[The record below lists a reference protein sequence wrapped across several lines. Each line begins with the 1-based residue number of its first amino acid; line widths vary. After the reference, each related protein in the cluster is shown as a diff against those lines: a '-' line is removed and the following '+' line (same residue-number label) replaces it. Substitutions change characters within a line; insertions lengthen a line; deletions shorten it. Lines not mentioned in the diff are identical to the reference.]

1 MNGVCAQHDPHNA
14 KSTSVRASHIAHC
27 GGYIILMRLCIGP
40 NFSYMRQMDT
50 PPRLTDRPALL
61 RNRLRADA
69 LFLQAAAADDVQER
83 LELVNRTFISPA
95 VVTGFPAAWREWM
108 PSATLIDDRE
118 TLDLQEGAHDL
129 VIHAL
134 SLHWA
139 DDPIGQLVQCR
150 RALKP
155 DGLFIATL
163 FAGQTLHEL
172 RSVLAEA
179 EVAQTGGLSPRILPM
194 GEVRDLGGLL
204 QRAGFALP
212 VADMNQLTVTYDTP
226 IHLMRDLRAMGE
238 SNAMDGRQRHPTR
251 RTIFAQAMSRYAE
264 TYAMDDSRIP
274 ATFEIAV
281 LTGWAPSE
289 TQQQP
294 LRPGSATT
302 RLADALGTTETAL
315 KRSND

>member
-1 MNGVCAQHDPHNA
+1 
-14 KSTSVRASHIAHC
+14 
-27 GGYIILMRLCIGP
+27 
-40 NFSYMRQMDT
+40 MDT
-50 PPRLTDRPALL
+50 PPRLTDRTALM
-61 RNRLRADA
+61 RNRARADA
-69 LFLQAAAADDVQER
+69 MFLQAAAADDVQER
-83 LELVNRTFISPA
+83 LNEVNRTFIKPA
-95 VVTGFPAAWREWM
+95 VVTGFSDAWQGWM
-108 PSATLIDDRE
+108 PSATVISDAD
-118 TLDLQEGAHDL
+118 TLDLQEDAHDL
-129 VIHAL
+129 IIHAL

-212 VADMNQLTVTYDTP
+212 VADMTPLTVTYDTP

-238 SNAMDGRQRHPTR
+238 NNAMDQRQRRPSR
-251 RTIFAQAMSRYAE
+251 RSIFAQAMSRYVEAFG
-264 TYAMDDSRIP
+264 MDDGRIP
-274 ATFEIAV
+274 ATFEIAT
-281 LTGWAPSE
+281 LTAWAPADS
-289 TQQQP
+289 QPQP
-294 LRPGSATT
+294 LRPGSATA
-302 RLADALGTTETAL
+302 RLADALGTTETSL
-315 KRSND
+315 NGSKD

>member
-1 MNGVCAQHDPHNA
+1 MAG
-14 KSTSVRASHIAHC
+14 
-27 GGYIILMRLCIGP
+27 
-40 NFSYMRQMDT
+40 MDM
-50 PPRLTDRPALL
+50 PPRLTERAALQ
-61 RNRLRADA
+61 RNRARADA
-69 LFLQAAAADDVQER
+69 MFLQATAADDVHER
-83 LELVNRTFISPA
+83 LIEVNRTFTAPA
-95 VVTGFPAAWREWM
+95 VVTGFPDAWAEWM
-108 PSATLIDDRE
+108 PSATIVEDSE
-118 TLDLQEGAHDL
+118 TLDLHEESHDL

-155 DGLFIATL
+155 DGLLIATL

-212 VADMNQLTVTYDTP
+212 VADMMPLTVTYDSP

-238 SNAMDGRQRHPTR
+238 GNAMQQRQRMPTR
-251 RTIFAQAMSRYAE
+251 RKIFAQAMSRYEEAFN
-264 TYAMDDSRIP
+264 MDDGRIP
-274 ATFEIAV
+274 ATFEIAT
-281 LTGWAPSE
+281 LTGWAPADS
-289 TQQQP
+289 QQQP
-294 LRPGSATT
+294 LRPGSAKR
-302 RLADALGTTETAL
+302 RLSDALGTQETPL
-315 KRSND
+315 DRSND

>member
-1 MNGVCAQHDPHNA
+1 
-14 KSTSVRASHIAHC
+14 
-27 GGYIILMRLCIGP
+27 MRLC
-40 NFSYMRQMDT
+40 NANAFSYMHRMDN
-50 PPRLTDRPALL
+50 PPRLTDRAALA
-61 RNRLRADA
+61 RNRARADA
-69 LFLQAAAADDVQER
+69 MFLQATAADDVHER
-83 LELVNRTFISPA
+83 LIEVNRTFTAPA
-95 VVTGFPAAWREWM
+95 VVTGFPTEWAEWM
-108 PSATLIDDRE
+108 PSATVIEDAE

-155 DGLFIATL
+155 DGLLMATT

-194 GEVRDLGGLL
+194 GEIRDLGGLL

-212 VADMNQLTVTYDTP
+212 VADTTPLTVTYDTP

-238 SNAMDGRQRHPTR
+238 SNAMDARPRTPTR
-251 RTIFAQAMSRYAE
+251 RAIFAQAMQRYVDVF
-264 TYAMDDSRIP
+264 AMDDGRIP
-274 ATFEIAV
+274 ATFEIAT
-281 LTGWAPSE
+281 LTGWAPSDN
-289 TQQQP
+289 QQKP

-302 RLADALGTTETAL
+302 RLADALGTQETPL
-315 KRSND
+315 NGSKD

>member
-1 MNGVCAQHDPHNA
+1 
-14 KSTSVRASHIAHC
+14 
-27 GGYIILMRLCIGP
+27 
-40 NFSYMRQMDT
+40 MDT
-50 PPRLTDRPALL
+50 PPRLTDRAALA
-61 RNRLRADA
+61 RNRARADA
-69 LFLQAAAADDVQER
+69 MFLQAAAADDVQER
-83 LELVNRTFISPA
+83 LNEVNKTFTAPA
-95 VVTGFPAAWREWM
+95 VVTGFYDAWRDWM
-108 PSATLIDDRE
+108 PSATIIGDGD

-129 VIHAL
+129 VVHAL

-155 DGLFIATL
+155 DGLLIATL

-212 VADMNQLTVTYDTP
+212 VADMTPLIVTYDTP

-238 SNAMDGRQRHPTR
+238 SNAMDQRQRHPTR
-251 RTIFAQAMSRYAE
+251 RTIFAQAMQRYLDVFATE
-264 TYAMDDSRIP
+264 DGRIP
-274 ATFEIAV
+274 ATFEIAT
-281 LTGWAPSE
+281 LTAWAPADS
-289 TQQQP
+289 QPQP

-302 RLADALGTTETAL
+302 RLADVLGTTETPL
-315 KRSND
+315 NGSKD